1 MSDEKK
7 QLDPAKQMNINQLP
21 NNHHEVYK
29 AYLATMMATLGIIL
43 LSFLTYYF
51 PMYYIA
57 KAALQILNDTDIPLL
72 GNVTI

>member
-1 MSDEKK
+1 MSEEVKK
-7 QLDPAKQMNINQLP
+7 PNPAHQMNINQLP

-29 AYLATMMATLGIIL
+29 AYLATMIATLCIIV

-57 KAALQILNDTDIPLL
+57 KAAL
-72 GNVTI
+72 